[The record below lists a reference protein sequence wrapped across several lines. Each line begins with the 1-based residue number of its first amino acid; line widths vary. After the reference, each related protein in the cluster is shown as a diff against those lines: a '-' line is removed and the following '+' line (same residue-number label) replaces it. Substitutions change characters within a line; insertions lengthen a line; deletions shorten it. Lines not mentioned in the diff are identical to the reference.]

1 MSAFASAVSHHH
13 RVLATTT
20 RRIPRGSS
28 TLKNANSISSWKV
41 VSIGPSRRQKQNQL
55 FFPSSS
61 SLPSSSSSSS
71 SSVTSSKV
79 VVRASSSTEQQEGE
93 TFEYQAEVNRLMDF
107 ICNSHRKVWIFFWEI
122 HRSSYYLHH
131 PYFRCLFRNIYWVR
145 SFSIFW
151 LD

>member
-1 MSAFASAVSHHH
+1 MG
-13 RVLATTT
+13 

-71 SSVTSSKV
+71 SLTSSKA

-93 TFEYQAEVNRLMDF
+93 TFEYQAEVNRLMDL
-107 ICNSHRKVWIFFWEI
+107 IVNSLYSNKDVFLRELISNASDALDKVRFLSIKDPSALD
-122 HRSSYYLHH
+122 SSDELKIEVK
-131 PYFRCLFRNIYWVR
+131 CDTETN
-145 SFSIFW
+145 
-151 LD
+151 